1 MTKVTAAVEIKRSK
15 WLPLIKNI
23 SLRSLL
29 FHIPS
34 RPKYIRS
41 RLADRAKSVQFSVS
55 PTEQPVRDLY
65 SSMLV
70 GARL

>member
-1 MTKVTAAVEIKRSK
+1 MVASD
-15 WLPLIKNI
+15 KNI

-55 PTEQPVRDLY
+55 PTEQPVREDDLY